1 MIHLDLIG
9 IGTGNPEHLTRA
21 AEAAMRAA
29 DLILLPRK
37 ADKAEL
43 IDLRRDICAQVL
55 AGTAVRVVEF
65 DLPVRSG
72 EGAYLDSVEHWHDAI
87 AECWAGAIA
96 AHLPGGGRVALLV
109 WGDPS
114 LYDST
119 IRIARRLVAVER
131 VTVVPGITS
140 LQALCAAH
148 AIPFNAVG
156 APVMVTTG
164 RRLRDGGW
172 PDGADSVAVM
182 LDGGCAFT
190 TLDQPDAAIW
200 WGAYL
205 GMAQQAIDAGRLA
218 DVAERIVAR
227 RAELRRV
234 HGWIMDVYLLRRAG
248 DLAGEG
254 IAPSDVAC
262 GGAPTPNPSPLP
274 GGGA

>member
-9 IGTGNPEHLTRA
+9 IGTGNPDHLTRA

-37 ADKAEL
+37 GDKVEL

-55 AGTAVRVVEF
+55 VGAEVRVVEF
-65 DLPVRSG
+65 DLPVRAA
-72 EGAYLDSVEHWHDAI
+72 EGAYLDTVEHWHDAI
-87 AECWAGAIA
+87 AECWTAEIA
-96 AHLPGGGRVALLV
+96 KALPDGGRVALLV

-119 IRIARRLVAVER
+119 IRIARRLAAVER

-148 AIPFNAVG
+148 AIPFNTVG

-164 RRLRDGGW
+164 RRLRETGW
-172 PDGADSVAVM
+172 PQGADSVAVM

-190 TLDQPDAAIW
+190 TLDQPDVTIW

-205 GMAQQAIDAGRLA
+205 GMAQQAIESGRLA

-227 RAELRRV
+227 RAALRRA
-234 HGWIMDVYLLRRAG
+234 HGWIMDVYLLRRGG

-254 IAPSDVAC
+254 
-262 GGAPTPNPSPLP
+262 L
-274 GGGA
+274 

>member
-9 IGTGNPEHLTRA
+9 IGTGNPDHLTRA

-55 AGTAVRVVEF
+55 AGAATRLVEF
-65 DLPVRSG
+65 DLPVRAA
-72 EGAYLDSVEHWHDAI
+72 EGDYLDNVERWHDAI
-87 AECWAGAIA
+87 AGCWAAEIA
-96 AHLPGGGRVALLV
+96 RALPDGGRVALLV

-119 IRIARRLVAVER
+119 IRIARRLIAVER

-164 RRLRDGGW
+164 RRLREGGW

-205 GMAQQAIDAGRLA
+205 GMAQEAIEAGRLA
-218 DVAERIVAR
+218 DAAERIVAR
-227 RAELRRV
+227 RAELRRA
-234 HGWIMDVYLLRRAG
+234 HGWIMDVYLLRRGG

-254 IAPSDVAC
+254 
-262 GGAPTPNPSPLP
+262 L
-274 GGGA
+274 

>member
-1 MIHLDLIG
+1 VIHLDLIG
-9 IGTGNPEHLTRA
+9 IGTGNPDHLIRA
-21 AEAAMRAA
+21 AETAMRNA

-37 ADKAEL
+37 EDKAEL

-55 AGTAVRVVEF
+55 AGTSVQVVEF
-65 DLPVRSG
+65 DLPVRAA
-72 EGAYLDSVEHWHDAI
+72 EGAYLDTVELWHDAI
-87 AECWAGAIA
+87 AERWAAEIA
-96 AHLPGGGRVALLV
+96 AHLPRGGRVALLV

-140 LQALCAAH
+140 LQLLCAAH

-164 RRLRDGGW
+164 RRLREGGW
-172 PDGADSVAVM
+172 PEGADSVAVM

-190 TLDQPDAAIW
+190 TLDQPDAVIW

-205 GMAQQAIDAGRLA
+205 GMAQEAVEAGLLA
-218 DVAERIVAR
+218 DVADRIVAR

-234 HGWIMDVYLLRRAG
+234 HGWIMDVYLLRRSG
-248 DLAGEG
+248 DLVGEE
-254 IAPSDVAC
+254 A
-262 GGAPTPNPSPLP
+262 
-274 GGGA
+274 